1 MFAWATQFLTGTM
14 NWYPL
19 ISCTLFLVPGI
30 PLINA
35 VDDFLNNFIVS
46 GMTRAIHTLL
56 IVGAI
61 PEWLDLISHR
71 TERIRFMKKE
81 EQRLAKST
89 KPE

>member
-19 ISCTLFLVPGI
+19 ISCALFLVPGI

-56 IVGAI
+56 IVA
-61 PEWLDLISHR
+61 R
-71 TERIRFMKKE
+71 
-81 EQRLAKST
+81 
-89 KPE
+89 